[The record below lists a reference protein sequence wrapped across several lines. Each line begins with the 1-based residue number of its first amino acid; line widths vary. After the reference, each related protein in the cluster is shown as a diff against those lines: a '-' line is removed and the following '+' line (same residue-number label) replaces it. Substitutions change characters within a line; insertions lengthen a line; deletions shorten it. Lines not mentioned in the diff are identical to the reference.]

1 MSVLAAWVIEYAVAR
16 TGGRLLIECG
26 RYGAD
31 PLRTV
36 RAVGTGC
43 GQRYLV
49 MIRAPDDRLAGHDP
63 VGGGGRGKRSPR
75 TRPVIPEQPQDRA
88 SG

>member
-1 MSVLAAWVIEYAVAR
+1 MEVGRKALGDGQPPAYVFTSPCCGSVSVLPAWIIEYAVAR
-16 TGGRLLIECG
+16 TNGQLLVECG

-43 GQRYLV
+43 GRRYLV
-49 MIRAPDDRLAGHDP
+49 VAG
-63 VGGGGRGKRSPR
+63 RRR
-75 TRPVIPEQPQDRA
+75 DRA
-88 SG
+88 DG